1 MKKSFLS
8 LISLLWVLSSYSQ
21 EIKETAFKSQI
32 QDVTVF
38 LAGAQVF
45 EKAQGQLSAGE
56 SFILV
61 KGLSPFIDEKSIQI
75 KGLGNFTIQAVNKRL
90 DFLSEKEVNEKVKAL
105 NDQILGIQRNRN
117 LETARLQILEEKASL
132 LQANKKLGGEQSGPS
147 IAELRSALDF
157 YETELTKLKT
167 EELQIQAKMQQE
179 NEEMDRLFNQIRAM
193 QASEDKSTSE
203 IRIRVKAPASGSA
216 NLEINYLVAN
226 AGWYPKYDVRVK
238 NVSSPL
244 SLNYKAEVYQ
254 NTGVDW
260 KNVKLRF
267 SNANPNQSGQAPNL
281 EKWELNYARLSLIQP
296 RNTQTFSGSVSG
308 MVVDSQDG
316 SPMPGVSILVKG
328 TTLGTVTD
336 LDGRYNLAIPPNGEN
351 LIFSLVGFS
360 AVEQPI
366 RSRSSINVS
375 MIPDNSTLSEVV
387 VTGSNTR
394 QKGAISLRQTP
405 VYEMGNSKESAAAPL
420 LTTFV
425 ENQTNVEIEV
435 AEPYSIKSNGE
446 KTLVDLKAYDIPA
459 NYRYSVIP
467 KLDKDVFLI
476 AEISNWNQYSLLE
489 GESNLYFEDGFVG
502 RSILNAAG
510 LQDTLL
516 ISMGR
521 DRSIVVQREKMEEF
535 SKKRT
540 IGSNITETRGYKI
553 TLRNNK
559 SQPVTMKLED
569 QIPVSVNSTITV
581 EAIELSSGKL
591 NPQTGN
597 VTWEITLAPG
607 AQQKL
612 SLQYEV
618 KYPESERVILD

>member
-8 LISLLWVLSSYSQ
+8 LISLLWVFSTYSQ
-21 EIKETAFKSQI
+21 EIKETAFTSQI

-61 KGLSPFIDEKSIQI
+61 KGLSPYIDEKSIQI
-75 KGLGNFTIQAVNKRL
+75 KGQGNFTIQAVNKRL

-105 NDQILGIQRNRN
+105 NDQILEIQRNQSKEN
-117 LETARLQILEEKASL
+117 ARLEILVEKVSL
-132 LQANKKLGGEQSGPS
+132 LQANKKLGGAQSGPS

-179 NEEMDRLFNQIRAM
+179 NEEMNRLYNQIRAM
-193 QASEDKSTSE
+193 QESDNKSTSE
-203 IRIRVKAPASGSA
+203 IRIRVKASASGSA

-281 EKWELNYARLSLIQP
+281 EKWELNYARLTIP
-296 RNTQTFSGSVSG
+296 RKYTGPNVPGTVSG
-308 MVVDSQDG
+308 IVIEEMSG
-316 SPMPGVSILVKG
+316 EPMPGVTVVVKG
-328 TTLGTVTD
+328 STIGTVTD
-336 LDGRYNLAIPPNGEN
+336 TEGRYSLSLPQNAQTLVFSFIGMRVEEKAINNQSTINAILTNDEQMIEEMIEVN
-351 LIFSLVGFS
+351 FDVEIKQSLQGRVAG
-360 AVEQPI
+360 V
-366 RSRSSINVS
+366 
-375 MIPDNSTLSEVV
+375 NSK
-387 VTGSNTR
+387 SNTR
-394 QKGAISLRQTP
+394 EI
-405 VYEMGNSKESAAAPL
+405 EAAPL
-420 LTTFV
+420 VTTFV
-425 ENQTNVEIEV
+425 ENQTTVEIEV

-446 KTLVDLKAYDIPA
+446 KTLVDLKAFEIPA
-459 NYRYSVIP
+459 NYHYSVIP
-467 KLDKDVFLI
+467 KLDKDAFLI
-476 AEISNWNQYSLLE
+476 AEISDWNQYSLLE

-502 RSILNAAG
+502 RSILDAAG

-540 IGSNITETRGYKI
+540 IGSNITETRGYEI

-559 SQPVTMKLED
+559 SQTVTMKVED

-591 NPQTGN
+591 NSQTGN

-607 AQQKL
+607 AQQKI

-618 KYPESERVILD
+618 KYPKSERVILD

>member
-1 MKKSFLS
+1 MKKPFLS
-8 LISLLWVLSSYSQ
+8 LISLLWVFSTYSQ
-21 EIKETAFKSQI
+21 EIKETAFTSQI

-61 KGLSPFIDEKSIQI
+61 KGLSPYIDEKSIQI
-75 KGLGNFTIQAVNKRL
+75 KGQGNFTIQAVNKRL
-90 DFLSEKEVNEKVKAL
+90 DFLSAKAFNEKVKAL
-105 NDQILGIQRNRN
+105 NDQILEIQRNRS

-193 QASEDKSTSE
+193 QESDNKSTSE
-203 IRIRVKAPASGSA
+203 IRIRVKAPVAGSA

-281 EKWELNYARLSLIQP
+281 EKWELNYARFTIPKTYMGPSVP
-296 RNTQTFSGSVSG
+296 GTVSG
-308 MVVDSQDG
+308 IVIEEMSG
-316 SPMPGVSILVKG
+316 EPMPGVTVVVKG
-328 TTLGTVTD
+328 STIGTVTD
-336 LDGRYNLAIPPNGEN
+336 SEGRYSLSLSQNAQTLVFSFIGMRVEEKAINN
-351 LIFSLVGFS
+351 QSTVNAVLIDDDQMLQESIEVNFDVQVKQSLQGRVAG
-360 AVEQPI
+360 V
-366 RSRSSINVS
+366 
-375 MIPDNSTLSEVV
+375 NSK
-387 VTGSNTR
+387 SNTR
-394 QKGAISLRQTP
+394 
-405 VYEMGNSKESAAAPL
+405 EMEAAPL
-420 LTTFV
+420 VTTFV
-425 ENQTNVEIEV
+425 ENQTTVEIEV

-459 NYRYSVIP
+459 NYRYSAIP
-467 KLDKDVFLI
+467 KLDKDAFLI
-476 AEISNWNQYSLLE
+476 AEISDWNQYSLLE

-540 IGSNITETRGYKI
+540 LGSNITETRGYEI

-559 SQPVTMKLED
+559 SQPVTMKVDD

-607 AQQKL
+607 AQQKI

-618 KYPESERVILD
+618 KYPKSERVILD

>member
-1 MKKSFLS
+1 MKKLFLS
-8 LISLLWVLSSYSQ
+8 LISVLWTINSYSQ
-21 EIKETAFKSQI
+21 EIKETSFASKI

-38 LAGAQVF
+38 LAGAQIF
-45 EKAQGQLSAGE
+45 EKAQGQLTVGE

-61 KGLSPFIDEKSIQI
+61 KGLSPYIDEKSIQV
-75 KGLGNFTIQAVNKRL
+75 KGMGNFTIQAVNKRL

-105 NDQILGIQRNRN
+105 NDQILEIQRNQS
-117 LETARLQILEEKASL
+117 LENARLQILLEKASL

-147 IAELRSALDF
+147 IAELRLALDF

-167 EELQIQAKMQQE
+167 EELQIQEKMQQE
-179 NEEMDRLFNQIRAM
+179 NEEMDRLFNQIRTM
-193 QASEDKSTSE
+193 QASENKSTSE
-203 IRIRVKAPASGSA
+203 IRIRVKAPAAGSV

-267 SNANPNQSGQAPNL
+267 SNANPNQSGQAPYL
-281 EKWELNYARLSLIQP
+281 EKWELNYARLTIARTYTGPRMPGTVGGIVVENSTGQP
-296 RNTQTFSGSVSG
+296 I
-308 MVVDSQDG
+308 
-316 SPMPGVSILVKG
+316 PGVSVLVKG
-328 TTLGTVTD
+328 STIGTVTD
-336 LDGRYNLAIPPNGEN
+336 TEGRYSLSLPQNAQTLVFSFIGMQMQEKAINN
-351 LIFSLVGFS
+351 QSTV
-360 AVEQPI
+360 
-366 RSRSSINVS
+366 NVVLMDDEMMMQEIVVAGYDS
-375 MIPDNSTLSEVV
+375 ETNKRLQGRVAGVNSK
-387 VTGSNTR
+387 SNTR
-394 QKGAISLRQTP
+394 
-405 VYEMGNSKESAAAPL
+405 EMEAAPL
-420 LTTFV
+420 VTTFV
-425 ENQTNVEIEV
+425 ENQTTVEIEV

-459 NYRYSVIP
+459 NYRYSAIP

-476 AEISNWNQYSLLE
+476 AEIIDWNQYSLLE

-502 RSILNAAG
+502 RSVLNAAG

-535 SKKRT
+535 SKKKT
-540 IGSNITETRGYKI
+540 IGSNITETRGYEI
-553 TLRNNK
+553 TIRNNK
-559 SQPVTMKLED
+559 SQPITIKIED
-569 QIPVSVNSTITV
+569 QIPVSVNSSITV
-581 EAIELSSGKL
+581 AAIELSAGKL
-591 NPQTGN
+591 EPQTGK
-597 VTWEITLAPG
+597 VTWEVTLAPG

-618 KYPESERVILD
+618 KYPKSERVILD

>member
-1 MKKSFLS
+1 MKKTFLS
-8 LISLLWVLSSYSQ
+8 LISFLWALSSYSQ
-21 EIKETAFKSQI
+21 EIKETAFSSQI

-45 EKAQGQLSAGE
+45 EKAQGQLSVGE

-61 KGLSPFIDEKSIQI
+61 KGLSPYIDEKSIQI
-75 KGLGNFTIQAVNKRL
+75 KGQGNFTIQAVNKRL
-90 DFLSEKEVNEKVKAL
+90 DFLSAKAFNEKVKAL
-105 NDQILGIQRNRN
+105 NDQILEIQRNRS

-132 LQANKKLGGEQSGPS
+132 LQANKKMGGEQSGPS

-193 QASEDKSTSE
+193 QASENKSTSE
-203 IRIRVKAPASGSA
+203 IRIRVKAPAAGSA

-260 KNVKLRF
+260 KNVKLKF
-267 SNANPNQSGQAPNL
+267 SNANPNQSGQAPIL

-296 RNTQTFSGSVSG
+296 RNTQPFSGSVSG
-308 MVVDSQDG
+308 IVVDSQDG
-316 SPMPGVSILVKG
+316 SPLPGVSILVTG

-336 LDGRYNLAIPPNGEN
+336 LDGRYNLAIPSSGEN
-351 LIFSLVGFS
+351 LFFSLIGFKP
-360 AVEQPI
+360 VEQPI

-375 MIPDNSTLSEVV
+375 MIPDNSTLSEAVI
-387 VTGSNTR
+387 TGSSTR
-394 QKGAISLRQTP
+394 QKRPITIRQAP
-405 VYEMGNSKESAAAPL
+405 VAERGDSKEMEAPPL

-425 ENQTNVEIEV
+425 ENQTTVEIEV

-446 KTLVDLKAYDIPA
+446 KTLVDLKSYDIPA
-459 NYRYSVIP
+459 NYRYSAIP

-476 AEISNWNQYSLLE
+476 AEIIDWNQYSLLE

-540 IGSNITETRGYKI
+540 IGSNITETRGYEI

-559 SQPVTMKLED
+559 SQPVTMKVED

-607 AQQKL
+607 AQQKI

-618 KYPESERVILD
+618 KYPKSERVILD

>member
-1 MKKSFLS
+1 MKKTFLS
-8 LISLLWVLSSYSQ
+8 LISLLWVFSAYSQ
-21 EIKETAFKSQI
+21 EIKETAFTSQI

-61 KGLSPFIDEKSIQI
+61 KGLSPYIDEKSIQI
-75 KGLGNFTIQAVNKRL
+75 KGQGNFTIQAVNKRL

-105 NDQILGIQRNRN
+105 NDQILEIQRNQN
-117 LETARLQILEEKASL
+117 KENARLQILVEKASL
-132 LQANKKLGGEQSGPS
+132 LQANKKLGGEQTGPS

-193 QASEDKSTSE
+193 QASDNKSTSE
-203 IRIRVKAPASGSA
+203 IRIRVKAPAAGPA

-244 SLNYKAEVYQ
+244 ALNYKAEVFQ

-267 SNANPNQSGQAPNL
+267 SNANPNQSGQAPSL
-281 EKWELNYARLSLIQP
+281 EKWELNYARLTTP
-296 RNTQTFSGSVSG
+296 RTYMGPSVPGTVSG
-308 MVVDSQDG
+308 IVIEEMSG
-316 SPMPGVSILVKG
+316 EPIPGVTVVVKG
-328 TTLGTVTD
+328 TTIGTVTD
-336 LDGRYNLAIPPNGEN
+336 TEGRYSLSLPQNAKTLVFSFIGMRVEEKAINN
-351 LIFSLVGFS
+351 QSTVNAILIND
-360 AVEQPI
+360 EQ
-366 RSRSSINVS
+366 
-375 MIPDNSTLSEVV
+375 MLQEVV
-387 VTGSNTR
+387 VAGYGQSEKRSMTSAVSTVR
-394 QKGAISLRQTP
+394 VRGA
-405 VYEMGNSKESAAAPL
+405 NSMEAAPL
-420 LTTFV
+420 ITTFV
-425 ENQTNVEIEV
+425 ENQTTVEIEV

-446 KTLVDLKAYDIPA
+446 KTLVDLKAFEIPA

-467 KLDKDVFLI
+467 KLDKDAFLI
-476 AEISNWNQYSLLE
+476 AEISDWNQYSLLE

-540 IGSNITETRGYKI
+540 IGSNITETRGYEI

-559 SQPVTMKLED
+559 SQPVTMKVED
-569 QIPVSVNSTITV
+569 QIPVSINSTITV
-581 EAIELSSGKL
+581 EAIELSAGKL
-591 NPQTGN
+591 NPQTGK
-597 VTWEITLAPG
+597 VTWEITLKPG
-607 AQQKL
+607 SQQKL
-612 SLQYEV
+612 SIQYEV
-618 KYPESERVILD
+618 KYPKNERVILD

>member
-1 MKKSFLS
+1 MKKTFLL
-8 LISLLWVLSSYSQ
+8 LISLLWVFTTYSQ
-21 EIKETAFKSQI
+21 EIKETAFSSQI

-45 EKAQGQLSAGE
+45 EKAQGQLSEGE
-56 SFILV
+56 SFILI
-61 KGLSPFIDEKSIQI
+61 KGLSPYIDEKSIQI
-75 KGLGNFTIQAVNKRL
+75 KGQGNFTIQAVNKRL
-90 DFLSEKEVNEKVKAL
+90 DFLSEKAVNEKVKAL
-105 NDQILGIQRNRN
+105 NDQILEIQGNRT
-117 LETARLQILEEKASL
+117 LEAARLQILVEKGSL
-132 LQANKKLGGEQSGPS
+132 LQANKKLGGEQTGPT
-147 IAELRSALDF
+147 IAELRLALDF

-179 NEEMDRLFNQIRAM
+179 NEEMDRLFNQIRTM
-193 QASEDKSTSE
+193 QESDNKSTSE
-203 IRIRVKAPASGSA
+203 IRIRVKAPAAGSA

-238 NVSSPL
+238 SVSSPL
-244 SLNYKAEVYQ
+244 SLNYKAEVFQ

-281 EKWELNYARLSLIQP
+281 EKWELNYARLTTPRTYMGPSVPGTVGGIVVENSTGQP
-296 RNTQTFSGSVSG
+296 I
-308 MVVDSQDG
+308 
-316 SPMPGVSILVKG
+316 PGVSVLVKG
-328 TTLGTVTD
+328 STIGTVTD
-336 LDGRYNLAIPPNGEN
+336 TEGRYSLSLPQNAQTLVFSFIGMQMQEKAINN
-351 LIFSLVGFS
+351 QSTV
-360 AVEQPI
+360 
-366 RSRSSINVS
+366 NVVL
-375 MIPDNSTLSEVV
+375 MDDEMMMQEIVVAGYDSETNKRLQGRVA
-387 VTGSNTR
+387 G
-394 QKGAISLRQTP
+394 L
-405 VYEMGNSKESAAAPL
+405 NSKPKAREMEAAPL
-420 LTTFV
+420 VTTFV
-425 ENQTNVEIEV
+425 ENQTTVEIEV

-459 NYRYSVIP
+459 NYRYSAIP

-476 AEISNWNQYSLLE
+476 AEIIDWNQYSLLE

-540 IGSNITETRGYKI
+540 IGSNITETRGYEI

-559 SQPVTMKLED
+559 SQPVIMKVED
-569 QIPVSVNSTITV
+569 QIPISVNSSITV
-581 EAIELSSGKL
+581 AAIELSAGKL
-591 NPQTGN
+591 DPQTGK

-607 AQQKL
+607 SQQKL
-612 SLQYEV
+612 SIQYEV
-618 KYPESERVILD
+618 KYPKSERVILD